1 MQARREGG
9 SSEAVV
15 AVGRAARKWYVGGL
29 VASTGGKGSVCV
41 CVSERDRERRGRGLR
56 VDLCAVDDAYLGDG
70 SLASSQSQFD
80 SASRSGLA

>member
-41 CVSERDRERRGRGLR
+41 CVGERQREKGKG
-56 VDLCAVDDAYLGDG
+56 AQG
-70 SLASSQSQFD
+70 
-80 SASRSGLA
+80 